1 MVSLTTNTD
10 TGPVWVVTGASSG
23 IGRAIALELAAPGA
37 SLCLQGCSN
46 FAGICETADLA
57 AQRGAASRIFMLD
70 LSDPT
75 ACHTLV
81 QGAFAAQDRVDG
93 WIHVAGADVLTG
105 SAAKQS
111 FVAKL
116 ERLWR
121 VDVQATIL
129 CTRLAGEQMR
139 RQAGCSQRTPTILT
153 MGWDQADSGMEGDSG
168 QFFAATKGAVMAFTR
183 SLAKS
188 LGPDVRVNCI
198 APGWIQTL
206 WGKSAPPHWDQ
217 RARGESML
225 GRWGTAEDIARVAKF
240 LLSPESQF
248 LNGQVVSVNGGWKP
262 AWPAP

>member
-1 MVSLTTNTD
+1 M
-10 TGPVWVVTGASSG
+10 VTGASSG

-37 SLCLQGCSN
+37 SLCLQGCAN
-46 FAGICETADLA
+46 VAGICETADLV
-57 AQRGAASRIFMLD
+57 AQRGAATRIFMLD
-70 LSDPT
+70 LSDPS

-81 QGAFAAQDRVDG
+81 QGAFAAHGRVDG

-105 SAAKQS
+105 SASIQP
-111 FVAKL
+111 FVSKL

-121 VDVQATIL
+121 VDVQGTIL
-129 CTRLAGEQMR
+129 CTRLAGEKMR
-139 RQAGCSQRTPTILT
+139 LQARCSQRIPTILT
-153 MGWDQADSGMEGDSG
+153 MGWDQAEAGMEGDSG

-225 GRWGTAEDIARVAKF
+225 GRWGTAEDIAKVAKF
-240 LLSPESQF
+240 LLGPESQF
-248 LNGQVVSVNGGWKP
+248 LNGQILAVNGGWKP
-262 AWPAP
+262 AWPTT